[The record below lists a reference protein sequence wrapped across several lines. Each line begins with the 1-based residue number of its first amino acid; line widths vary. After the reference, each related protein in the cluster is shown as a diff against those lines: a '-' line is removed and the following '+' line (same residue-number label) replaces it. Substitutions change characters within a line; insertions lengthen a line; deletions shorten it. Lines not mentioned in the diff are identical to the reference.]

1 MSTRKGWIAGSCRLA
16 VELTRRGQPLSCAK
30 SPNPDCTATRC
41 TVNAPFILVVC
52 LANLFCLAPLSVYLL
67 YLAVLARRPR
77 PTVVSGPWDFAALV
91 AGLSGFVLFGG
102 GLFLHLAQ
110 SNFRYWAR
118 GNLEAFRGAWASE
131 KTTWLLLS
139 LAYGLGVALAVV
151 LTLAARRM
159 SFSAYNV
166 SAPEFE
172 VAVGDALEQL
182 NRPVE
187 RQGNVWS
194 VPTGPLFRVD
204 HFEGGRTATL
214 RWLSDDRPLFLDV
227 ERLTREA
234 LRPAVADENP
244 AGAWLMAFA
253 GGAASWAAGSLGLL
267 LVYFFSL
274 K

>member
-1 MSTRKGWIAGSCRLA
+1 
-16 VELTRRGQPLSCAK
+16 
-30 SPNPDCTATRC
+30 
-41 TVNAPFILVVC
+41 VNTPFILVICV
-52 LANLFCLAPLSVYLL
+52 ANLFCLAPLSVYLL

-77 PTVVSGPWDFAALV
+77 PTVVSGPWDFATLA

-110 SNFRYWAR
+110 SNFRYWVR

-131 KTTWLLLS
+131 KTTWLMLS
-139 LAYGLGVALAVV
+139 LAYGLAVA
-151 LTLAARRM
+151 LTLAVTLATRRM
-159 SFSAYNV
+159 SFSVYNV
-166 SAPEFE
+166 SAAEFE
-172 VAVGDALEQL
+172 SAVGDVLEQL

-187 RQGNVWS
+187 RRGNVWS
-194 VPTGPLFRVD
+194 GPTGPLFQVD
-204 HFEGGRTATL
+204 HFDGGRAVTL

-234 LRPAVADENP
+234 VVAAAAADENP

-267 LVYFFSL
+267 LVYLFSQR
-274 K
+274 

>member
-1 MSTRKGWIAGSCRLA
+1 
-16 VELTRRGQPLSCAK
+16 
-30 SPNPDCTATRC
+30 
-41 TVNAPFILVVC
+41 VNTPFILVVC

-77 PTVVSGPWDFAALV
+77 PTLVSGPWDFTALA

-110 SNFRYWAR
+110 SNFRYWLR

-131 KTTWLLLS
+131 KTTWLMLS
-139 LAYGLGVALAVV
+139 LAYLLVVALVLA

-159 SFSAYNV
+159 SFSVYNV
-166 SAPEFE
+166 AAPEFE
-172 VAVGDALEQL
+172 AAIGDVLDQL

-187 RQGNVWS
+187 RRGNVWS
-194 VPTGPLFRVD
+194 APTGPLFQVD
-204 HFEGGRTATL
+204 HFDGGRAVTL

-234 LRPAVADENP
+234 VRTAVADENP
-244 AGAWLMAFA
+244 AGPWLMAFA
-253 GGAASWAAGSLGLL
+253 GGAASWAAGSFGLL
-267 LVYFFSL
+267 VVYFFSL
-274 K
+274 R